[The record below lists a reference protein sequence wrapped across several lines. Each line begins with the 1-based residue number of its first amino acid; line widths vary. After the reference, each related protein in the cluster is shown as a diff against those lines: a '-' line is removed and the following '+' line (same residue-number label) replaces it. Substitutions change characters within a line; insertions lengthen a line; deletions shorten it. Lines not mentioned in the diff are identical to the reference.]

1 MTIKEQHVNESQID
15 EVAGLIENEKNM
27 INLDRDDVK
36 SVLVRKEGILYQA
49 NQDEGVENST
59 FMKEFFGAL
68 KEKKVVQDCTSML
81 ISIAMSPEDPLMM
94 EDIEII
100 HDFLES
106 NNNESLEVKWGIKNN
121 EEGGRMTILTICTK
135 ATT

>member
-15 EVAGLIENEKNM
+15 EVARLIENTKSM

-36 SVLVRKEGILYQA
+36 SVLVGKEGILYQA
-49 NQDEGVENST
+49 NQEEGVENST

-68 KEKKVVQDCTSML
+68 KEKTAVQDCTSML

-94 EDIEII
+94 DDIEII

-106 NNNESLEVKWGIKNN
+106 INNESLEVKWGIKNN

>member
-106 NNNESLEVKWGIKNN
+106 INNESLEVKWGIKNN